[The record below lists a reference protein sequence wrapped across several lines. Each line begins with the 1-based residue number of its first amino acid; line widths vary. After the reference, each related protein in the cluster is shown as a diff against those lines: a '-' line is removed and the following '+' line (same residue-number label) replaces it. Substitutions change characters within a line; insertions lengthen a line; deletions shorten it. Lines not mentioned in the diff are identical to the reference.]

1 MLMGQMESIIRKLAA
16 RPRCSILILGL
27 VLLMVGNWILPIT
40 DRDEARFSE
49 ASREMIQRGDYIVP
63 WFNGAWR
70 LYKPALIYWCQIGS
84 YRVLGIN
91 DFSARVP
98 TVLFTVA
105 TALLLVQWG
114 RKIADAKTGFLAGA
128 MFLTC
133 LHVAIIGRI
142 ATADMAMVFFF
153 TLAAWSGWEATRPQ
167 QSAHW
172 KWWAI
177 FYVALGLGFLAKG
190 PEAWLPLGAM
200 ILGRVMRKDSFRL
213 PLMETAA
220 GIVLAAAIVA
230 AWGIPALVRTH
241 GAFWSVG
248 MNEQVYQRAVA
259 VNNSHGFAGLRG
271 YLLAL
276 PFYFLTFLVSFLPW
290 TIRKPADLESWFQNQ
305 RQKGAAWRF
314 LVPILWILSFL
325 LHIPI
330 KIWRW
335 WQNRERDD
343 LGWYLLM
350 VAAIVFIVFSLV
362 KTKLPHYTMPA
373 FPCLALWLALQLRS
387 DATSFAW
394 FQTRFAA
401 MVILIPTI
409 MLGLAIAAKNYTLT
423 ERLWAAVQPNVL
435 PGAKVG
441 CFGYVEPSL
450 VWKFRSVVTNNVVLG
465 DENVAKNFLTNRPP
479 FILVLPT
486 RDVASLPDTNGLW
499 VVVHGLDM
507 VRFKNRDLTAIMRFA
522 PGTRD

>member
-1 MLMGQMESIIRKLAA
+1 MESIFKKLMS
-16 RPRCSILILGL
+16 RPGWSIICLGL
-27 VLLMVGNWILPIT
+27 LLLLVGDWILPIT

-49 ASREMIQRGDYIVP
+49 ASREMIQRGDYVVP

-133 LHVAIIGRI
+133 LHVAIVGRI

-153 TLAAWSGWEATRPQ
+153 TLVAWSGWEVTRPQ
-167 QSAHW
+167 QSARW
-172 KWWAI
+172 KWWWI
-177 FYVALGLGFLAKG
+177 LYVALGLGFLAKG
-190 PEAWLPLGAM
+190 PEAWLPLVAM
-200 ILGRVMRKDSFRL
+200 ALGRATRKDSFQL
-213 PLMETAA
+213 PFKETAA
-220 GIVLAAAIVA
+220 GIVLSVAIVA

-259 VNNSHGFAGLRG
+259 VNNSHGFAGLLG
-271 YLLAL
+271 FVLML
-276 PFYFLTFLVSFLPW
+276 PYYFLTFFVSFFPW
-290 TIRKPADLESWFQNQ
+290 STRVPASL
-305 RQKGAAWRF
+305 R
-314 LVPILWILSFL
+314 
-325 LHIPI
+325 
-330 KIWRW
+330 RW
-335 WQNRERDD
+335 WQERERDD
-343 LGWYLLM
+343 VGWYLLT

-373 FPCLALWLALQLRS
+373 FPCLTLWLALQLRS

-394 FQTRFAA
+394 FQTRFVA

-409 MLGLAIAAKNYTLT
+409 MLGVAIAAKNYTLT
-423 ERLWAAVQPNVL
+423 ERLWAAVQPDVL
-435 PGAKVG
+435 PGTKVG
-441 CFGYVEPSL
+441 CFGYVEPTL
-450 VWKFRSVVTNNVVLG
+450 VWKFRSVVTNIVVLG
-465 DENVAKNFLTNRPP
+465 DENVAKNFLTNQPP

-486 RDVASLPDTNGLW
+486 RDAASIPDFDGVKIN
-499 VVVHGLDM
+499 VHGLDM
-507 VRFKNRDLTAIMRFA
+507 VRFKNRDLTAIVRFA
-522 PGTRD
+522 PHTRD